1 MESNGRKLG
10 WLALGIGVIALFMS
24 LVGRSATPAVNIYE
38 SGSET
43 PYSSEAH
50 EERSREGFAQR
61 EDGPRGF
68 EQRFEEKR
76 YERHGWRDRDGHHRH
91 DDFGPGPFFLFPFFL
106 LGGLFK
112 TILLGIII
120 GFALRFWFRR
130 SGRGGGSDP
139 DPQSSAGETRS
150 V

>member
-76 YERHGWRDRDGHHRH
+76 YEDTA
-91 DDFGPGPFFLFPFFL
+91 
-106 LGGLFK
+106 GGIAMDITGM
-112 TILLGIII
+112 TILDQDPSSC
-120 GFALRFWFRR
+120 FR
-130 SGRGGGSDP
+130 
-139 DPQSSAGETRS
+139 SSCLVGCSKPSCLA
-150 V
+150 